1 MEGSQ
6 SVVYDFK
13 IEVSSTLVFGFFL
26 KNDIFWFDI
35 PVHDA
40 VGLQILNSFQYLLDN
55 SPDEVWSHAILFL
68 AVGDFFVQSD
78 SV

>member
-13 IEVSSTLVFGFFL
+13 IEVSSTLVLGFFL

-35 PVHDA
+35 SVHDA

-55 SPDEVWSHAILFL
+55 GPDKVWSHAILFL
-68 AVGDFFVQSD
+68 AVGDFLVQSD